1 MLITYSL
8 SITIITICYGYYY
21 VLLFLLSITN
31 QDYSLLVITITTV
44 HSDYHYVLLSLL
56 FITNSDSF
64 LQSCVLHVNPSLS
77 RKAKS
82 SPLFLNAAWL
92 PTQIPRML
100 LALVR
105 GAAGALLHIWG
116 ASVSAVWQVARLE
129 LRCGGWPASATPLT
143 VSDTGSCILCLLQ
156 EPPPNAV
163 CAFYLDI
170 AEH

>member
-21 VLLFLLSITN
+21 VLLLLLSITN
-31 QDYSLLVITITTV
+31 QDYSLLLIIIVTI

-82 SPLFLNAAWL
+82 SPRFLNAAWL
-92 PTQIPRML
+92 STQIPRMEAARACSRDSRCS
-100 LALVR
+100 LAYLGGQRFCGLAGGAARAAVR
-105 GAAGALLHIWG
+105 GL
-116 ASVSAVWQVARLE
+116 ASISYSIDRFGHGLMY
-129 LRCGGWPASATPLT
+129 PL
-143 VSDTGSCILCLLQ
+143 
-156 EPPPNAV
+156 PPPGATTRRRL
-163 CAFYLDI
+163 CFLP
-170 AEH
+170 